1 MKKILLF
8 ISLFLIIFVAC
19 DEKTEVIEPEVTKNS
34 INFPF
39 ESMKNGK
46 FIAIYRNNLKIN
58 IPITFAMAK
67 QGEVMEDSQ
76 NYDFCPDIL
85 NLRNGIANPDWFL
98 INFNYPIIAEDSV
111 LNKNDHP
118 NLISYSLPK
127 GTYIALLMDSDEC
140 NKDQYAIFD
149 ITTNDAL
156 DMGIEQ

>member
-1 MKKILLF
+1 MI
-8 ISLFLIIFVAC
+8 FLSCEDDSRVF
-19 DEKTEVIEPEVTKNS
+19 EPEVTKSS
-34 INFPF
+34 IFFPF
-39 ESMKNGK
+39 ESRDNGK
-46 FIAIYRNNLKIN
+46 FMALYRNNLKIN

-98 INFNYPIIAEDSV
+98 INFNYPIVAEDSV

-127 GTYIALLMDSDEC
+127 GTYIALLMDSDGC

-156 DMGIEQ
+156 DMEIEQ